1 MKEIVTVKF
10 KADGRGYYFDPVNC
24 KPKVGE
30 QVVVETANGL
40 GVGQVT
46 EPVHEV
52 EDEKIV
58 SPLKR
63 VLRVADEKDL
73 ARIEENKRLEAEALP
88 ICEKMVNEL
97 KLDMRLVSAEYAF
110 DGSKITFF
118 FTADGR
124 VDFRELVKK
133 LASHFHTRIELRQIG
148 VRDKARMLGGL
159 GICGQP
165 FCCHRF
171 LNGFQPVSI
180 KMAKEQ
186 GLPINP
192 TNISGSCGRLMCC
205 LKYEQNSYEY
215 LASVTPPVGATVK
228 MGGNIGTV
236 VDSNPISG
244 NLMVRFNGNESA
256 PTKCKREE
264 VQLIS
269 RKRQNN
275 NSPKE

>member
-1 MKEIVTVKF
+1 MKKIITVKF
-10 KADGRGYYFDPVNC
+10 KADGRGYYFDPGTA
-24 KPKVGE
+24 KAAVGE
-30 QVVVETANGL
+30 QVIVETANGL
-40 GVGQVT
+40 SVGTVA

-52 EDEKIV
+52 EDDKIV

-63 VLRVADEKDL
+63 VVRAADEKDL
-73 ARIEENKRLEAEALP
+73 KRLEENRRLEKEALP
-88 ICEKMVNEL
+88 ICEKMVCEL
-97 KLDMRLVSAEYAF
+97 KLDMHLVSAEYAF
-110 DGSKITFF
+110 DGGKITFF

-159 GICGQP
+159 GVCGQP
-165 FCCHRF
+165 FCCRRF

-215 LASVTPPVGATVK
+215 LATITPPVGATVK
-228 MGGNIGTV
+228 MSGMVGTV

-244 NLMVRFNGNESA
+244 NLMVKFNGNDAA
-256 PTKCKREE
+256 PTKCKRDD

-269 RKRQNN
+269 RRRQNN
-275 NSPKE
+275 NNGE

>member
-1 MKEIVTVKF
+1 MKKIITVKF
-10 KADGRGYYFDPVNC
+10 KADGRGYYFDPGTV
-24 KPKVGE
+24 KAAVGE
-30 QVVVETANGL
+30 QVIVETANGL
-40 GVGQVT
+40 SVGTVA
-46 EPVHEV
+46 EPIHEV
-52 EDEKIV
+52 EDDKIV

-63 VLRVADEKDL
+63 VVRAADEKDL
-73 ARIEENKRLEAEALP
+73 KRLEENRRLEKEALP
-88 ICEKMVNEL
+88 ICEKMVDEL
-97 KLDMRLVSAEYAF
+97 KLDMHLVSAEYAF
-110 DGSKITFF
+110 DGGKITFF

-159 GICGQP
+159 GVCGQP
-165 FCCHRF
+165 FCCRRF

-215 LASVTPPVGATVK
+215 LATITPPVGATVK
-228 MGGNIGTV
+228 MSGMVGTV

-244 NLMVRFNGNESA
+244 NLMVKFNGNDAA
-256 PTKCKREE
+256 PTKCKRDD

-269 RKRQNN
+269 RRRQNN
-275 NSPKE
+275 NNGE